1 MIDIRTIRVV
11 RVSRR
16 QSCSERM
23 VNGDL
28 SEKNEIRLER
38 LRQPRIV
45 DRRPHRW
52 TMLGGGGLSSVRDSN
67 PNLEVEVGIE
77 KKIGTFAV
85 LGTTRIVARLLACQ
99 CLVVCLLRGGGLPS
113 LLLLLLLLLPSF
125 WRTDLLPSKPSG
137 PLISGRRRAP
147 ATNASQKKIA
157 YRNDGKR
164 DGITSIDLF
173 R

>member
-1 MIDIRTIRVV
+1 MIDIRPIRVV

-52 TMLGGGGLSSVRDSN
+52 TMLGGGDFHPFETATRTLKWRWES
-67 PNLEVEVGIE
+67 
-77 KKIGTFAV
+77 KKNRHFRGSWNHPYCCP
-85 LGTTRIVARLLACQ
+85 LAC
-99 CLVVCLLRGGGLPS
+99 LPVFGGLFATGGGLPS